1 MISKKLSG
9 IFEIIFFE
17 SRFSTTTNSTRIK
30 CRTQNLTRV
39 YPYILHRVVK
49 PIVDRNKEKVKAI
62 SDRRTIV
69 KRKRENQR
77 TTVKV
82 GTRVY
87 AFMRVEKKITHLV
100 WNFCVSS
107 WPAHIILLPNN
118 YCLCLITLKYQS
130 EELLPR

>member
-9 IFEIIFFE
+9 ISEIIFFKNE
-17 SRFSTTTNSTRIK
+17 FDSNKMPDTKSYTCLS
-30 CRTQNLTRV
+30 V
-39 YPYILHRVVK
+39 YYTKSSNRSW
-49 PIVDRNKEKVKAI
+49 I
-62 SDRRTIV
+62 SIRRKSKLSDHRTIV
-69 KRKRENQR
+69 KRKRENRR

-87 AFMRVEKKITHLV
+87 AFMRAKKTHLV

-118 YCLCLITLKYQS
+118 YCLYLITLKYQS